1 MKRVHYF
8 SGITISLFII
18 LHLFNHLIS
27 LVSVEKHIETMNFFR
42 VFYRNFFVEILL
54 ILAVLIQIISGI
66 KLYLKKRKFA
76 NPFFEKIQIWTGL
89 YLAIFFTIHLTA
101 VLIGRHLLKLD
112 TNFYF
117 GAAGIYTFPFNLFF
131 IPYYGLA
138 IISIFGHLAAVHS
151 TKMKYKILYLEPTK
165 QSVGIL
171 IFGIFL
177 AIIILFGLTDN
188 FNWVPIPGEY
198 NILIGK

>member
-27 LVSVEKHIETMNFFR
+27 LVSVEKHI
-42 VFYRNFFVEILL
+42 EILL

-117 GAAGIYTFPFNLFF
+117 GAAGINTFPFNLFF